1 MSVKKTEKR
10 FFRIIIPAFNIQ
22 ELLPRM
28 VESIRRQSC
37 KDYHLIIVDDQSTDD
52 TWAVIQKLKP
62 DVALQLDYKGYAA
75 GARNKGM
82 TYCKG
87 DAYTLWLDGDDEL
100 IDDDAFQKIKD
111 CAESHDMPD
120 IIRFNYIK
128 TALSTGLRGNHHDR
142 YPDPITPK
150 DIALHIAAGMP
161 WSKAVKTELCV
172 EFPEDLII
180 DDCYQHIFQCDV
192 CETAAVIHDDL
203 YEWLVREG
211 SCTTSNDR
219 EKDARWYLEIY
230 KLMMNEDE
238 LKHSWAKEAARH
250 RIKWIKD
257 RYLT

>member
-10 FFRIIIPAFNIQ
+10 FFRIIIPAFNIA

-37 KDYHLIIVDDQSTDD
+37 QDYHLIIVDDQSTDD

-62 DVALQLDYKGYAA
+62 DIALHMDRKGLAA
-75 GARNKGM
+75 GARNEAMKH
-82 TYCKG
+82 CKD

-100 IDDDAFQKIKD
+100 IDDVAFQKIKD
-111 CAESHDMPD
+111 CAESNKMPD
-120 IIRFNYIK
+120 IIRFNFIK
-128 TALSTGLRGNHHDR
+128 TRLSTGLRGNHHDR
-142 YPDPITPK
+142 YPDPITPQ
-150 DIALHIAAGMP
+150 DIALDIKAGMP

-172 EFPEDLII
+172 EFPEGLMI

-211 SCTTSNDR
+211 SMTTTNDR
-219 EKDARWYLEIY
+219 KKDALWYLEIY
-230 KLMMNEDE
+230 MLMMNEDD
-238 LKHSWAKEAARH
+238 LKHEWAKAAARR
-250 RIKWIKD
+250 RIRWIKD
-257 RYLT
+257 HYLT